1 MNTFRA
7 VDDAALSEL
16 ISSARKRIVFIA
28 PGLHEPVAAALGQRF
43 SEIEELHI
51 TVIIDPDE
59 DVCRIGYGDASG
71 LKIIQKYAEKE
82 GFWLKA
88 QPGLRIGVLL
98 ADEQTL
104 VWSPTPRS
112 VETPP
117 HTEQISSDLFSNQLA
132 LAPNGLFLGGNTG
145 EELAMAVSAEG
156 TDTTPTSAEIGRSAV
171 TPTQVNQCLA
181 SLEKNPPIPVDLQRI
196 TRVFS
201 TKLQF
206 VELKVTRAKLSRTQL
221 TIPNQQLNAD
231 IKGELQGL
239 IDSKLRA
246 FGDLRTE
253 EVLVPAFYDGEA
265 VCDDEKKQRQT
276 RASEAS
282 LERLRNDLERRYIYN
297 IPGFGRLI
305 AKEDKREFE
314 KLISAY
320 EHQLKAHSIAIR
332 EHLSEQSQRI
342 IGEAVDLIIE
352 RGARSGSGIEIDRD
366 ILKIQ
371 LASGLERAREET
383 PEVTLNFKDVTYE
396 QTKSSDF
403 RKKVDQAVPRS
414 KRGQLGQ
421 WDEHFDA
428 VKAAVLLPLTEK

>member
-1 MNTFRA
+1 MSTFRA
-7 VDDAALSEL
+7 VDDAALNEL
-16 ISSARKRIVFIA
+16 INSARKRIVFIA
-28 PGLHEPVAAALGQRF
+28 PGLHESVATALGRRF
-43 SEIEELHI
+43 SEIEDLHI
-51 TVIIDPDE
+51 TVVIDPDE

-104 VWSPTPRS
+104 IWSPTPRS
-112 VETPP
+112 VEMPP
-117 HTEQISSDLFSNQLA
+117 SAEQTGDDLFSNQIA
-132 LAPNGLFLGGNTG
+132 LAPNGLWLGGNPG
-145 EELAMAVSAEG
+145 EQLAKAVSAEG

-171 TPTQVNQCLA
+171 TPQQVSECLA
-181 SLEKNPPIPVDLQRI
+181 SLENNPPIPVDLQRI

-201 TKLQF
+201 TMLQF

-253 EVLVPAFYDGEA
+253 EILVPAYSDGVA
-265 VCDDEKKQRQT
+265 VRDDEGNQRQT
-276 RASEAS
+276 RVSEAS

-305 AKEDKREFE
+305 AKDDKGEFE

-320 EHQLKAHSIAIR
+320 KEQLKAHSKAIR
-332 EHLSEQSQRI
+332 VHLSEQSQKI

-352 RGARSGSGIEIDRD
+352 RAARSSSGIKIDRVD
-366 ILKIQ
+366 LKKQ
-371 LASGLERAREET
+371 LASGLERAREEV

-396 QTKSSDF
+396 QTKSADF
-403 RKKVDQAVPRS
+403 RKKVDQAVPKS

-421 WDEHFDA
+421 WHEHFDA
-428 VKAAVLLPLTEK
+428 AKAAV